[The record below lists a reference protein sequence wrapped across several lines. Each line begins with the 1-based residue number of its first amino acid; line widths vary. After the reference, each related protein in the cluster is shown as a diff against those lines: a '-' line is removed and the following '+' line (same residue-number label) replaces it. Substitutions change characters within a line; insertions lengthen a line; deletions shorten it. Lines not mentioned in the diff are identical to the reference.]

1 MVNWLW
7 RRVGEVLLP
16 QPHVD
21 LIFTVVLQQHLRCGV
36 SGWKGGGAGNQPAAT
51 VFFLLY
57 GSCRERITIRLDAK
71 NNFVPVWC

>member
-21 LIFTVVLQQHLRCGV
+21 LIFAVVLQQHLRCGV
-36 SGWKGGGAGNQPAAT
+36 SGWKGWGSGNQPAAT
-51 VFFLLY
+51 VFFNSMAAA
-57 GSCRERITIRLDAK
+57 GRELQSGIARCQK
-71 NNFVPVWC
+71 

>member
-21 LIFTVVLQQHLRCGV
+21 LIFAVVLQQHLRCGV
-36 SGWKGGGAGNQPAAT
+36 SGWKGGGVLVINQLPQ
-51 VFFLLY
+51 FFFILWQLPGENY
-57 GSCRERITIRLDAK
+57 NQG
-71 NNFVPVWC
+71 